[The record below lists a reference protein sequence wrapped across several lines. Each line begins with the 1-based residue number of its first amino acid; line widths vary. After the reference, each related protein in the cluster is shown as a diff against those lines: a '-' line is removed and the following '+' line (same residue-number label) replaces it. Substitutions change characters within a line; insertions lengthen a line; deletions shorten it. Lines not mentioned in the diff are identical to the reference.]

1 MVFTISVWSLAT
13 IARGSEHLS
22 VGVHDVKLRAL
33 RIVVFSV
40 TIVVVAV
47 PRIET

>member
-1 MVFTISVWSLAT
+1 MVFTISVLAT
-13 IARGSEHLS
+13 IARGSEYLP